1 MNEEPPFEIEFYEDE
16 SGKKPALDW
25 IKNDLTE
32 YQRRVIGLAMN
43 EILQYEGTGVCDG
56 EWGKALG
63 GGLYEFRVRHGPS
76 EIFSRSRSPRTVRR
90 RAAGLIKRVFPSGEK
105 ILVRVFFHQHGDRLL
120 ILLSGYDK
128 GKSPSR
134 RRQQK
139 EIERA
144 RGYLARWREQQRA

>member
-1 MNEEPPFEIEFYEDE
+1 MEARPPFEIEFYEDE
-16 SGKKPALDW
+16 HGKKPALDW
-25 IKNDLTE
+25 IKRDLTE

-76 EIFSRSRSPRTVRR
+76 EIFSRSRSPRTVRL
-90 RAAGLIKRVFPSGEK
+90 RAAGLIKRVLPSSEK
-105 ILVRVFFHQHGDRLL
+105 ILLRVFFHQHGDKLL

-128 GKSPSR
+128 GRSPSK

-144 RGYLARWREQQRA
+144 RARLARWRERQRS